1 MKLRR
6 SNLIKNLLLSV
17 ITFALALSSL
27 DFAHA
32 SAGYTIHGDAS
43 RGDVAIGAVNPADYV
58 AADSLIEEL
67 DNSDNTG
74 TKRRLP
80 VAVANSISLKNPTNV
95 DTTVSTLS
103 CCPLTRPTRCPVEV
117 KIVSWLEKEKN
128 HLEHI
133 KAQPLWLRL
142 GVLLI

>member
-1 MKLRR
+1 MKLRH

-43 RGDVAIGAVNPADYV
+43 RGDVAIGAVTPS

-67 DNSDNTG
+67 DNSDDTG

-80 VAVANSISLKNPTNV
+80 VAVANSISLKNPTDV

-103 CCPLTRPTRCPVEV
+103 CCPLTRPNRCPVEV